1 MEYKRKES
9 KEKRQK
15 RYREGM
21 KYDKKKE
28 RKKNNVNEK
37 YISFHLLVPLMRGRK
52 PLPKRAVHVVRSRAS
67 SFK

>member
-1 MEYKRKES
+1 MEYKGKET

-28 RKKNNVNEK
+28 RRKM
-37 YISFHLLVPLMRGRK
+37 SMRRI
-52 PLPKRAVHVVRSRAS
+52 LH
-67 SFK
+67 FI

>member
-1 MEYKRKES
+1 MEYKRKET

-28 RKKNNVNEK
+28 RTKITMRWIYKKK
-37 YISFHLLVPLMRGRK
+37 LQ
-52 PLPKRAVHVVRSRAS
+52 
-67 SFK
+67 